1 MEAKWFNSRSR
12 VRKWMRSYQ
21 THNSKILKQLN
32 SFASLY
38 SKLARDAKIIDDLLR
53 RRAPIHKFLYY
64 LHTKGKPYIY
74 YLIDWR
80 HPLNSAAYTI
90 AILLFSC
97 CIYCVLFVIYK
108 LRILAYKHL
117 NKSTFFPPTV
127 QSSNTSIRNTCGN
140 AAPQSPLSISMVLSQ
155 TNLAFNSAS
164 ETIYKS

>member
-1 MEAKWFNSRSR
+1 MRIELNHFVYEIKKEFRRKSCGFDHTPSNDFVKSQANS
-12 VRKWMRSYQ
+12 
-21 THNSKILKQLN
+21 
-32 SFASLY
+32 
-38 SKLARDAKIIDDLLR
+38 
-53 RRAPIHKFLYY
+53 
-64 LHTKGKPYIY
+64 KGKPYIY

-80 HPLNSAAYTI
+80 HPLNSAAYTT

-127 QSSNTSIRNTCGN
+127 QSSNTSIRNTYGN
-140 AAPQSPLSISMVLSQ
+140 AAPQSPSGISMVFSQ